1 MQKFEYRVPRF
12 AADIPVRL
20 TVGNT
25 SLTGRCR
32 EIGKQGM
39 TVEMDQPIEREASG
53 LVSLNYQGRA
63 LEVRAHVAHADGQI
77 IGLEFL
83 FATEAERTA
92 VAQVIAALSST
103 PKRPGPILLQ

>member
-20 TVGNT
+20 TVGST
-25 SLTGRCR
+25 TLSGRCR

-39 TVEMDQPIEREASG
+39 TVEMDQPVERGVSG
-53 LVSLNYQGRA
+53 LLSLSYQGRA
-63 LEVRAHVAHADGQI
+63 IEVRAHVAHADGQI
-77 IGLEFL
+77 VGLEFL

-92 VAQVIAALSST
+92 VAQVIAALSSA
-103 PKRPGPILLQ
+103 PKRPGPILIQ